1 MEVKMTLLNNST
13 ISARIKF
20 KNNKIPIKI
29 LYIRS
34 TTDEFYDDQNDFED
48 YSEYCIKSI
57 TFEQLKQLMIENEYF
72 YITHSTI
79 NDFEN
84 GSKQTIHFKMIE
96 NPTDFSISSAYHY
109 PRQEIKNRF
118 NTTINTGCENVRKID
133 RINQLIKNI
142 TF

>member
-20 KNNKIPIKI
+20 QNNKIPIKI

-34 TTDEFYDDQNDFED
+34 NTDEFYDDQNDFED

-57 TFEQLKQLMIENEYF
+57 TFEQLKNLIKQNEYF
-72 YITHSTI
+72 YITHSNI
-79 NDFEN
+79 DDFEN
-84 GSKQTIHFKMIE
+84 GSKQTIYFKMI
-96 NPTDFSISSAYHY
+96 NNTTDFSISSAYHY
-109 PRQEIKNRF
+109 PRQQLKKKFNKIINDECKIIKN
-118 NTTINTGCENVRKID
+118 IN
-133 RINQLIKNI
+133 RINELLKNI